1 MLQRIVGAR
10 GSRACSGLV
19 RTTAPLRLGSNVLLS
34 RGRLSLLNGYR
45 IHDQDDEDSVPLHVI
60 NRHPSYLRYLFPRAL
75 PLRTALLNHDG
86 DEMYT
91 IERPACWGYNPS
103 ITIVRDRA
111 GTILGRALQQDTG
124 HRYALLQGAPG
135 SEAPVGVV
143 RMYEQRNHDHG
154 WSFGRRRHIGLPPPS
169 GTLVLHRAD
178 GDASSMSSEPLA
190 RVQPSRMFEGM
201 ARGFLSHVFG
211 GGRGGGFSLP
221 VSLPYGVPIEQ
232 QVLILA
238 AVIATDLDHF
248 MPWQRNDDLV
258 TLAQAAFE
266 VARLVAQKQQ
276 RLAAE
281 QPRAARV
288 EAGAAA
294 GQDSAAAS
302 QSAARAEGPTAAGA
316 DEEWGARSANEMAR
330 AEWAAAERRA
340 QEENARYGAGSATEG
355 GGLNE
360 PAKTAS
366 QMADDDWAR
375 AEQRAAVEN
384 RRWGASAPEVDSPR
398 GEARSAAEM
407 AEDAWSESER
417 RAKEENAKW
426 GGPR

>member
-1 MLQRIVGAR
+1 VCLLAAQMGTLPMLQRIVGAR

-258 TLAQAAFE
+258 TLAQAAFGSRRSSHAPR
-266 VARLVAQKQQ
+266 VSRQGQRQGKTAQQRAKVRRGPRGRQ
-276 RLAAE
+276 RLARTKSGVREARTRWHG
-281 QPRAARV
+281 PSGRRPSDARRRRMRA
-288 EAGAAA
+288 
-294 GQDSAAAS
+294 
-302 QSAARAEGPTAAGA
+302 
-316 DEEWGARSANEMAR
+316 MAR
-330 AEWAAAERRA
+330 GRR
-340 QEENARYGAGSATEG
+340 
-355 GGLNE
+355 
-360 PAKTAS
+360 
-366 QMADDDWAR
+366 
-375 AEQRAAVEN
+375 
-384 RRWGASAPEVDSPR
+384 PR
-398 GEARSAAEM
+398 VVG
-407 AEDAWSESER
+407 
-417 RAKEENAKW
+417 
-426 GGPR
+426 